1 MPASHEQAL
10 AMTLAGEAVELL
22 GARALYWPARRRLIV
37 ADLHLGK
44 SHVFRRAG
52 ITVPSGAT
60 QDDLQ
65 RLAQLLVAT
74 GAQALWI
81 VGDVLHGPAS
91 QAAWRDTWTQWR
103 QRHSALDVAA
113 LTGNHDRALDGP
125 ALGVRQLGEAHHD
138 GPFLFRHLPH
148 PDPLGRHVIAGH
160 VHPKARIP
168 GVPRAWPAFWLRPG
182 VTVLPAFSAFSGGH
196 AIDAGQGDA
205 LVACVEGAALRL
217 GPDRCAEGTM
227 PSNAAGK

>member
-1 MPASHEQAL
+1 MPASHDDAL
-10 AMTLAGEAVELL
+10 TMTIADETLVLL
-22 GARALYWPARRRLIV
+22 GARALYWPARRRLVI

-44 SHVFRRAG
+44 SHAFRRAG

-65 RLAQLLVAT
+65 RLSGLLDAT
-74 GAQALWI
+74 GAHELWI

-91 QAAWRDTWTQWR
+91 RAGWRDTWTRWR
-103 QRHSALDVAA
+103 QQQGSLDVAA

-125 ALGVRQLGEAHHD
+125 ALGIRQLGEAHHD
-138 GPFLFRHLPH
+138 GPFLFRHLPD
-148 PDPLGRHVIAGH
+148 PDPIGRHVIAGH

-182 VTVLPAFSAFSGGH
+182 ITVLPAFSAFTGGH
-196 AIDAGQGDA
+196 AIEADQGES

-217 GPDRCAEGTM
+217 G
-227 PSNAAGK
+227 

>member
-1 MPASHEQAL
+1 MPASLDEAL
-10 AMTLAGEAVELL
+10 TMTIAGETLVLS
-22 GARALYWPARRRLIV
+22 GARALYWPARHRLVI

-44 SHVFRRAG
+44 SHMFRRAG
-52 ITVPSGAT
+52 ITVPGGAT

-65 RLAQLLVAT
+65 RLSELLAAT
-74 GAQALWI
+74 GAHELWI

-91 QAAWRDTWTQWR
+91 KAAWRDTWMQWR
-103 QRHSALDVAA
+103 QQQGGIDVAA
-113 LTGNHDRALDGP
+113 LIGNHDRALHGP
-125 ALGVRQLGEAHHD
+125 SLGIRQLGEAHHD

-168 GVPRAWPAFWLRPG
+168 GVPRAWPAFWLRRDI
-182 VTVLPAFSAFSGGH
+182 TVLPAFSAFTGGH
-196 AIDAGQGDA
+196 AVDAGQADA

-217 GPDRCAEGTM
+217 EPGPDRGSAT
-227 PSNAAGK
+227 PSSAAK